1 MAFTTSF
8 CCPQVAKNVITDLK
22 LFKFNTFCHQFKYVC
37 RNELKLTGVGRC
49 KRVLVLCGNLKLLG
63 ARQQVKDPNTD
74 SPDRVEAFSDLLTK
88 YNISKTFTN
97 PRDLEHLY
105 TLLVEKTTHLIS
117 RKQLKSLNSWFHG
130 THLTQHAIWIRTGSV
145 TWPPFTP
152 DRLLLLSFYKVHHS
166 ENSESSSSGTY
177 FKVCVAA
184 LHMW

>member
-88 YNISKTFTN
+88 LRYISLQAGRCRVRFASCRLDGIRFSEGRQAQV
-97 PRDLEHLY
+97 PC
-105 TLLVEKTTHLIS
+105 S
-117 RKQLKSLNSWFHG
+117 R
-130 THLTQHAIWIRTGSV
+130 TQG
-145 TWPPFTP
+145 
-152 DRLLLLSFYKVHHS
+152 
-166 ENSESSSSGTY
+166 
-177 FKVCVAA
+177 
-184 LHMW
+184 